1 MTRDL
6 LSFLLSSR
14 EEEDEEVKEKEEEE
28 DYGSYDL
35 QTNTQLILERKQTV
49 RAKRL

>member
-14 EEEDEEVKEKEEEE
+14 EEEDEEDEEEE
-28 DYGSYDL
+28 EENYGSYDL

-49 RAKRL
+49 RAKR